1 MINIVVFIKGKDYII
16 KYEEIFSN
24 LELIKE
30 IVIEQN

>member
-16 KYEEIFSN
+16 QYEQIFSN
-24 LELIKE
+24 WELIEE